1 MDLPADPIPALA
13 ADQATPQN
21 KSSQRAHTFL
31 FLAAAAV
38 AALCIDFGAF
48 HRLHN
53 SDSIVPVMM
62 SLWRW
67 TPYYW
72 EQDRFG
78 MLVPLLTIPF
88 KSPLANLLAQSAIN
102 AFCGLATFFL
112 CARYV
117 VRRAWLVTGAVSA
130 CIFLLFAT
138 ERARFLYLGLQQP
151 YGVGMFLGLGGLLL
165 IENSESSRLLPASF
179 SFICLLAASWVDGAV
194 IFVLLPLI
202 LFRWL
207 FERDARENARGT
219 ENVIVSPGGRRSSLQ
234 KLVQLAKSFVE
245 RGSGLAVLLVLS
257 SFAVTFVY
265 SGMVSRSVAYGEW
278 PYAPVRPWNWPAVWF
293 QFGKYFWLDYL
304 KQLWGIALAA
314 LLAVG
319 VIVRLPQRGKIRG
332 LNPSAA
338 SLLASSVVSFLLIG
352 SLSHIQDMTFDPR
365 FGLQSMVLLQV
376 GAAAWAVLPI
386 QALLGVNGR
395 RALVAASMCL
405 FLGAP
410 LCLYGWPSL
419 AKVRGDLDSTL
430 GQYTPEILQSG
441 ATQIVGDYWNVWP
454 ATFHANMTLYEMG
467 SNRKI
472 WGVTVRSGP
481 TEKFWSQIPADK
493 MRLAAIAGD
502 PAVPYTLN
510 MFSFPPVTEVGG
522 FKTIVVYKAA
532 QESDEP
538 QR

>member
-165 IENSESSRLLPASF
+165 LENSESSRLLPVSF

-522 FKTIVVYKAA
+522 FKTISVYKAA
-532 QESDEP
+532 QDSDEP
-538 QR
+538 LQ